1 MQCTLCHQD
10 CDIYCARIR
19 FDSLIRDFAKY
30 SVLAPVPTSVMGHR
44 SRMQP
49 LRGRDLLDGIR
60 WGSIYGV
67 LQWVF
72 FPNLWIFFLFHSGRV
87 GMNVGMNVGSISH
100 SSQLAIGRDPMLM
113 VFAAGATSSLNCS
126 LCEAGTDWTCSG
138 WVSGGR
144 SIFFFF
150 FFEKPI

>member
-1 MQCTLCHQD
+1 
-10 CDIYCARIR
+10 
-19 FDSLIRDFAKY
+19 
-30 SVLAPVPTSVMGHR
+30 
-44 SRMQP
+44 MQP

-72 FPNLWIFFLFHSGRV
+72 FPNLCIFSLFHSGR
-87 GMNVGMNVGSISH
+87 VGMNVGSISH

-126 LCEAGTDWTCSG
+126 LCEAGTYWTGSG
-138 WVSGGR
+138 EDTDGR

-150 FFEKPI
+150 EKPI